1 MAYLGRTAAVS
12 DRPRE
17 PGQPSYTAGRRI
29 MKASAALRKEVDS
42 GDCWKGFRP
51 GDWTTSINVRDF
63 IVRNVT
69 PYKGNEDFLAGP
81 SQRTKAVWAKLQPY
95 FADERKKGVLAVD
108 AKTPS
113 TLLAHTAGYI
123 DQANEVIVGLQTDQP
138 FKRAIF
144 PYGGLRMVEAGLKAA
159 GFEPDPA
166 VHKAFTNY
174 RKSHNDGV
182 FDAYT
187 PEIMNCRRSG
197 IITGLPDAYG
207 RGRIIG
213 DYRRV
218 ALCGVDRLLEAKR
231 SERAQIDDMWPN
243 DEIIRQREELAEQMR
258 ALEDLAS
265 MAKLYGYDISKP
277 ASNAQEA
284 FQWTYFAYLGAI
296 KEANGAA
303 MSVGRISS
311 FLDVYIERDLKDGVL
326 DEAGAQELWDQLV
339 QKLRIVR
346 FLRTPDYD
354 ALFSGD
360 PYWAT
365 ECVGGM
371 DLDGRALV
379 TKSSYRMLH
388 TLYNLGPAPEPN
400 ITILWSNQMPAPFKR
415 YCVKVS
421 KDTSSLQYENDDLMR
436 PFWGDDYGIACCV
449 SAMRLGKQMQF
460 FGARVNLAKALLYAI
475 NGGRDE
481 VSGEQVAPQTLPVS
495 GEFLDFDEVMAKFD
509 TTMEWL
515 ARTYVHAMNC
525 IHYMHDKYFYERLE
539 MALHDRDILR
549 TMAFGIAGLSV
560 VADSLAAIK
569 YAKVHV
575 IRDNTGLAVDYRIEG
590 TKGSNVVPQYG
601 NNDDR
606 VDSIAAELVTRF
618 MQKIR
623 KHPTYRNATHTQ
635 SVLTITSNVVYGKT
649 TGNPPDGRRKGEPF
663 GPGANPMHGRDSH
676 GWLASCLSVA
686 KLPYGDSL
694 DGISYTVSVAP
705 QKAHLSPEEL
715 VDGAVK
721 AFDVYFG
728 HGGFHM
734 NLNVIEKETLE
745 DAMKNPDKYPQLT
758 IRVSGYAVN
767 FVRLTPEQ
775 QRDVISRTF
784 HGQI

>member
-1 MAYLGRTAAVS
+1 MEGT
-12 DRPRE
+12 
-17 PGQPSYTAGRRI
+17 
-29 MKASAALRKEVDS
+29 AALRKQPA
-42 GDCWKGFRP
+42 GIDCWRGFKS
-51 GDWTTSINVRDF
+51 GKWIDTINVRDF
-63 IVRNVT
+63 IVANVT
-69 PYKGNEDFLAGP
+69 PYTGNEKFLRPA
-81 SQRTKAVWAKLQPY
+81 SERTKAVWAKLQPY
-95 FADERKKGVLAVD
+95 FREEQKKGVLAVD

-113 TLLAHTAGYI
+113 TVLAHKPGYI
-123 DQANEVIVGLQTDQP
+123 DRTNEIIVGLQTDQP

-159 GFEPDPA
+159 GFEADPQ
-166 VHKAFTNY
+166 VHEAFTKY
-174 RKSHNDGV
+174 RKTHNDGV

-187 PEIMNCRRSG
+187 PEIMRCRKSG
-197 IITGLPDAYG
+197 IITGLPDSYG

-218 ALCGVDRLLEAKR
+218 ALYGVDRLIEVKKE
-231 SERAQIDDMWPN
+231 ERAQIYDMWPT
-243 DEIIRQREELAEQMR
+243 DEIIRQREEIAEQIR

-265 MAKLYGYDISKP
+265 MGKLYDCDISRP
-277 ASNAQEA
+277 ANNAREA
-284 FQWTYFAYLGAI
+284 VQWTYLAYLGAI

-303 MSVGRISS
+303 MSVGRIST
-311 FLDVYIERDLKDGVL
+311 FLDIYFERDLMEGTL
-326 DEAGAQELWDQLV
+326 DEDGAQELWDQLV

-346 FLRTPDYD
+346 FLRTPEYD

-371 DLDGRALV
+371 DLSGRPLV
-379 TKSSYRMLH
+379 TKSSYRLLH
-388 TLYNLGPAPEPN
+388 TLTNLGPAPEPN
-400 ITILWSNQMPAPFKR
+400 ITVLWSKNLPDNFKR
-415 YCVKVS
+415 FCIKVS
-421 KDTSSLQYENDDLMR
+421 KETSSLQYENDDLMR
-436 PFWGDDYGIACCV
+436 PYWGDDYAIACCV
-449 SAMRLGKQMQF
+449 SAMKLGKQMQF
-460 FGARVNLAKALLYAI
+460 FGARVNLAKTLLYAI

-481 VSGEQVAPQTLPVS
+481 MTGDQIAPAAPPVT
-495 GEFLDFDEVMAKFD
+495 GDILEYDDVFEKFD
-509 TTMEWL
+509 HMMEWL

-560 VADSLAAIK
+560 AADSLAAIK

-575 IRDNTGLAVDYRIEG
+575 IRDEKGLAVDYRIESKG
-590 TKGSNVVPQYG
+590 TPPQYG

-606 VDSIAAELVTRF
+606 VDSIAADLVSRF
-618 MQKIR
+618 MRKIR
-623 KHPTYRNATHTQ
+623 KHPTYRGATHTQ
-635 SVLTITSNVVYGKT
+635 SVLTITSNVVYGKA
-649 TGNPPDGRRKGEPF
+649 TGNTPDGRRKGEPF

-686 KLPYGDSL
+686 KLPYADSL

-705 QKAHLSPEEL
+705 QKAHLSADEL
-715 VDGAVK
+715 INGAVK
-721 AFDVYFG
+721 AFDTYFG
-728 HGGFHM
+728 QGGFHM
-734 NLNVIEKETLE
+734 NLNVIDKETLE

-767 FVRLTPEQ
+767 FIRLTPEQ
-775 QRDVISRTF
+775 QKDVISRTF

>member
-1 MAYLGRTAAVS
+1 MEGTAAIPKRAK
-12 DRPRE
+12 DERCWRE
-17 PGQPSYTAGRRI
+17 LQPGIWS
-29 MKASAALRKEVDS
+29 
-42 GDCWKGFRP
+42 
-51 GDWTTSINVRDF
+51 TSIDVRDF
-63 IVRNVT
+63 IARNAA
-69 PYKGNEDFLAGP
+69 PYFGDEKFLTGP
-81 SQRTKAVWAKLQPY
+81 SKRTKLVWDKLQPY
-95 FADERKKGVLAVD
+95 FKKERKNGVLAVN
-108 AKTPS
+108 AHTPS
-113 TLLAHTAGYI
+113 SLLAHKAGYI
-123 DQANEVIVGLQTDQP
+123 DKANEVIVGLQTDEP

-159 GFEPDPA
+159 GFEADA
-166 VHKAFTNY
+166 SVHETFTRY
-174 RKSHNDGV
+174 RKTHNDGV

-187 PEIMNCRRSG
+187 PEIMRCRKSG

-218 ALCGVDRLLEAKR
+218 ALYGVERLLEVKR
-231 SERAQIDDMWPN
+231 EERRQIDDMWPT
-243 DEIIRQREELAEQMR
+243 DEVIRQREELAEQIR
-258 ALEDLAS
+258 ALEDLVA
-265 MAKLYGYDISKP
+265 MAKLYDCDISRP
-277 ASNAQEA
+277 AADAQEA
-284 FQWTYFAYLGAI
+284 VQWTYLAYLGAV

-303 MSVGRISS
+303 MSIGRIST
-311 FLDVYIERDLKDGVL
+311 FLDIYIERDIRQKAL

-346 FLRTPDYD
+346 FLRTPEYD

-371 DLDGRALV
+371 SLDGQPLV

-388 TLYNLGPAPEPN
+388 TLTNLGPAPEPN
-400 ITILWSNQMPAPFKR
+400 ITVLWSKHLPENFKK

-421 KDTSSLQYENDDLMR
+421 RDTSSLQYENDDLMR

-481 VSGEQVAPQTLPVS
+481 VSGEQIAPASPPVV
-495 GEFLDFDEVMAKFD
+495 GEELEYDDVYGKFD
-509 TTMEWL
+509 HVMEWL

-560 VADSLAAIK
+560 VVDSLAAIK
-569 YAKVHV
+569 YGKVHV
-575 IRDNTGLAVDYRIEG
+575 IRDNTGLVVDYKNES
-590 TKGSNVVPQYG
+590 KSPVPQFG

-606 VDSIAAELVTRF
+606 VDSIASSIVTAF

-635 SVLTITSNVVYGKT
+635 SVLTITSNVVYGKA
-649 TGNPPDGRRKGEPF
+649 TGNTPDGRRKGEPF
-663 GPGANPMHGRDSH
+663 APGANPMHGRDNH

-686 KLPYGDSL
+686 KLPYKDSL

-705 QKAHLSPEEL
+705 QKAHLSETEL
-715 VDGAVK
+715 VDAAVK
-721 AFDVYFG
+721 AFDMYFD

-734 NLNVIEKETLE
+734 NLNVIDKETLE

-767 FVRLTPEQ
+767 FVRLTREQ
-775 QRDVISRTF
+775 QQDVISRTF

>member
-1 MAYLGRTAAVS
+1 MEA
-12 DRPRE
+12 
-17 PGQPSYTAGRRI
+17 TAGRPR
-29 MKASAALRKEVDS
+29 
-42 GDCWKGFRP
+42 GDTHDRAWRSFAP
-51 GDWTTSINVRDF
+51 GDWRTTIDVRDF
-63 IVRNVT
+63 ITRNVK
-69 PYKGNEDFLAGP
+69 PYTGDETFLVGP
-81 SQRTKAVWAKLQPY
+81 SARTKAVWARLQPY
-95 FADERKKGVLAVD
+95 FEQERKKGVLAVD
-108 AKTPS
+108 AQTPS
-113 TLLAHTAGYI
+113 TLLAHKAGYI
-123 DQANEVIVGLQTDQP
+123 DKDNEIIVGLQTDQP

-144 PYGGLRMVEAGLKAA
+144 PFGGLRMVEAGLKAA
-159 GFEPDPA
+159 GVEADPL
-166 VHKAFTNY
+166 VHQAFTKY
-174 RKSHNDGV
+174 RRTHNDGV

-187 PEIMNCRRSG
+187 PEIMKCRRSG
-197 IITGLPDAYG
+197 IITGLPDSYG

-218 ALCGVDRLLEAKR
+218 ALYGVKRLLEVKHA
-231 SERAQIDDMWPN
+231 ERAQIDDMWPT
-243 DEIIRQREELAEQMR
+243 DEIIRQREELSEQLR
-258 ALEDLAS
+258 ALDDLAA
-265 MAKLYGYDISKP
+265 MAKLYDCDITQP
-277 ASNAQEA
+277 AIDAREA
-284 FQWTYFAYLGAI
+284 TQWTYLAYLGAV

-303 MSVGRISS
+303 MSIGRIST
-311 FLDVYIERDLKDGVL
+311 FLDIFIERDLRDGVL
-326 DEAGAQELWDQLV
+326 DEEGAQELWDQLV

-365 ECVGGM
+365 ECVAGIG
-371 DLDGRALV
+371 LDGTSLV

-388 TLYNLGPAPEPN
+388 TLTNLGPAPEPN
-400 ITILWSNQMPAPFKR
+400 ITVLWSKHLPDSFKR
-415 YCVKVS
+415 YCIKVS
-421 KDTSSLQYENDDLMR
+421 RNTSSLQYENDDLMR
-436 PFWGDDYGIACCV
+436 PYWGDDYGIACCV

-481 VSGEQVAPQTLPVS
+481 VSGDQVAPPAPPITS
-495 GEFLDFDEVMAKFD
+495 EILDYDEVFEKFD
-509 TTMEWL
+509 HMMEWL

-539 MALHDRDILR
+539 MALHDRDVLR

-560 VADSLAAIK
+560 VADSLSAIK
-569 YAKVHV
+569 YAKGHV
-575 IRDNTGLAVDYRIEG
+575 IRDDTGLAVDYRIEYDG
-590 TKGSNVVPQYG
+590 TNAVPQYG

-623 KHPTYRNATHTQ
+623 KHSTYRNATHTQ
-635 SVLTITSNVVYGKT
+635 SVLTITSNVVYGKA
-649 TGNPPDGRRKGEPF
+649 TGNTPDGRRKGEPF

-686 KLPYGDSL
+686 KLPYKDAL

-705 QKAHLSPEEL
+705 QKAHLSDTEL
-715 VDGAVK
+715 VDAAVK
-721 AFDVYFG
+721 AFDMYFG
-728 HGGFHM
+728 QGGFHM
-734 NLNVIEKETLE
+734 NLNVIDKETLE

-767 FVRLTPEQ
+767 FVRLTREQ
-775 QRDVISRTF
+775 QMDVVSRTF
-784 HGQI
+784 HGQV

>member
-1 MAYLGRTAAVS
+1 MEGTAARS
-12 DRPRE
+12 H
-17 PGQPSYTAGRRI
+17 I
-29 MKASAALRKEVDS
+29 RKEEP
-42 GDCWKGFRP
+42 CWRGFKP
-51 GDWTTSINVRDF
+51 GNWTRAIDIRDF
-63 IVRNVT
+63 IVSNAT
-69 PYKGNEDFLAGP
+69 PYLDDEKFLVGT
-81 SQRTKAVWAKLQPY
+81 SKRTRAVWEKLQPY
-95 FADERKKGVLAVD
+95 FQEERKKGVLAAD

-113 TLLAHTAGYI
+113 TLLAHDAGYI
-123 DQANEVIVGLQTDQP
+123 DRANEVIVGLQTDQP

-159 GFEPDPA
+159 GIEADPH
-166 VHKAFTNY
+166 VHEAFTKY
-174 RKSHNDGV
+174 RKTHNEGV

-187 PEIMNCRRSG
+187 PEIMECRRSH

-218 ALCGVDRLLEAKR
+218 ALYGIDRLLEVKR
-231 SERAQIDDMWPN
+231 EERAQIDDMWPT
-243 DEIIRQREELAEQMR
+243 DEVIRSREEMAEQMR
-258 ALEDLAS
+258 ALADLAS
-265 MAKLYGYDISKP
+265 MAKLYDCDITRP
-277 ASNAQEA
+277 AADAREA
-284 FQWTYFAYLGAI
+284 VQWTYFAYLGAI

-303 MSVGRISS
+303 MSIGRIST
-311 FLDVYIERDLKDGVL
+311 FLDIFIERDLREGKL
-326 DEAGAQELWDQLV
+326 DESGAQELWDQLV

-371 DLDGRALV
+371 DLNGQSLV

-388 TLYNLGPAPEPN
+388 TLTNLGPAPEPN
-400 ITILWSNQMPAPFKR
+400 ITVLWSKHMPENFKR
-415 YCVKVS
+415 YCIRIS
-421 KDTSSLQYENDDLMR
+421 RDTSSVQYENDDLMR
-436 PFWGDDYGIACCV
+436 SSWGDDYGIACCV
-449 SAMRLGKQMQF
+449 SAMKLGKQMQF

-481 VSGEQVAPQTLPVS
+481 ISGNQVSPATLPVTS
-495 GEFLDFDEVMAKFD
+495 EILDYDEVFEKFD
-509 TTMEWL
+509 GVMEWL

-569 YAKVHV
+569 YGKVRV
-575 IRDNTGLAVDYRIEG
+575 TRDETGLAIDYVNES
-590 TKGSNVVPQYG
+590 KDPPPQFG

-606 VDSIAAELVTRF
+606 VDSIAADLVTRF

-635 SVLTITSNVVYGKT
+635 SVLTITSNVVYGKH
-649 TGNPPDGRRKGEPF
+649 TGNTPDGRRKGEPF

-686 KLPYGDSL
+686 KLPYKDSL

-705 QKAHLSPEEL
+705 QKAHLSGKEL
-715 VDGAVK
+715 EDGAIK
-721 AFDVYFG
+721 AMDLFFAQ
-728 HGGFHM
+728 GGFHM
-734 NLNVIEKETLE
+734 NLNVLDKEMLL
-745 DAMKNPDKYPQLT
+745 DAMENPDKYPQLT

-767 FVRLTPEQ
+767 FIRLTREQ
-775 QRDVISRTF
+775 QQDVISRTF
-784 HGQI
+784 HGSV

>member
-1 MAYLGRTAAVS
+1 MEGMAAIPKSQKNERSWRGFQLGPWS
-12 DRPRE
+12 
-17 PGQPSYTAGRRI
+17 
-29 MKASAALRKEVDS
+29 
-42 GDCWKGFRP
+42 
-51 GDWTTSINVRDF
+51 TSIDVRDF
-63 IVRNVT
+63 IVRNAT
-69 PYKGNEDFLAGP
+69 PYSGDEKFLAGP
-81 SQRTKAVWAKLQPY
+81 SKRTKAVWNKLQPY
-95 FADERKKGVLAVD
+95 FHDEQKKGVLAVD
-108 AKTPS
+108 AQTPS
-113 TLLAHTAGYI
+113 TMLAHKAGYI
-123 DQANEVIVGLQTDQP
+123 DKANEVIVGLQTDQA

-144 PYGGLRMVEAGLKAA
+144 PFGGLRMVEAGLKAA
-159 GFEPDPA
+159 GFEADPT
-166 VHKAFTNY
+166 VHQTFTKY
-174 RKSHNDGV
+174 RKTHNDGV

-187 PEIMNCRRSG
+187 PEIMRCRKSG

-218 ALCGVDRLLEAKR
+218 ALYGVDRLIEAKKE
-231 SERAQIDDMWPN
+231 ERHQIDDMWPT
-243 DEIIRQREELAEQMR
+243 DEVIRQREELADQIR
-258 ALEDLAS
+258 ALEDLVA
-265 MAKLYGYDISKP
+265 MAKLYDCDISRP
-277 ASNAQEA
+277 AADAHEA
-284 FQWTYFAYLGAI
+284 VQWTYLAYLGAV

-303 MSVGRISS
+303 MSIGRIST
-311 FLDVYIERDLKDGVL
+311 FLDVYIERDMREKIL

-346 FLRTPDYD
+346 FLRTPEYD

-365 ECVGGM
+365 ECVAGM
-371 DLDGRALV
+371 SVDGQTLV

-388 TLYNLGPAPEPN
+388 TLTNLGPAPEPN
-400 ITILWSNQMPAPFKR
+400 ITVLWSKHMPENFKK

-421 KDTSSLQYENDDLMR
+421 RDTSSLQYENDDLMR
-436 PFWGDDYGIACCV
+436 PYWGDDYGIACCV

-460 FGARVNLAKALLYAI
+460 FGARVNLAKALLYAV

-481 VSGEQVAPQTLPVS
+481 VSGDQIAPASPPVV
-495 GEFLDFDEVMAKFD
+495 GEELDYNDVFAKFD
-509 TTMEWL
+509 HMMEWL

-569 YAKVHV
+569 YGKVHV
-575 IRDNTGLAVDYRIEG
+575 IRDNTGLVVDYQN
-590 TKGSNVVPQYG
+590 KSKDPVPQFG

-606 VDSIAAELVTRF
+606 VDSIASDVVTRF
-618 MQKIR
+618 MHKIR
-623 KHPTYRNATHTQ
+623 KHPTYRGATHTQ
-635 SVLTITSNVVYGKT
+635 SVLTITSNVVYGKA
-649 TGNPPDGRRKGEPF
+649 TGNTPDGRRKGEPF
-663 GPGANPMHGRDSH
+663 APGANPMHGRDNH

-686 KLPYGDSL
+686 KLPYKDSL

-705 QKAHLSPEEL
+705 QKAHLSDTEL
-715 VDGAVK
+715 VDAAVK
-721 AFDVYFG
+721 AFDVYFDQ
-728 HGGFHM
+728 GGFHM
-734 NLNVIEKETLE
+734 NLNVIDKNTLE

-767 FVRLTPEQ
+767 FVRLTREQ
-775 QRDVISRTF
+775 QQDVISRTF

>member
-1 MAYLGRTAAVS
+1 M
-12 DRPRE
+12 E
-17 PGQPSYTAGRRI
+17 
-29 MKASAALRKEVDS
+29 ASAAKSKTAKDE
-42 GDCWKGFRP
+42 DCWRDFKP
-51 GDWTTSINVRDF
+51 GQWRNSVDIRDF
-63 IVRNVT
+63 INCNVT
-69 PYKGNEDFLAGP
+69 SYSGDEKFLAAP
-81 SQRTKAVWAKLQPY
+81 SKRTQAVWAKLQPY
-95 FADERKKGVLAVD
+95 FKDEQKKGVLAVD

-113 TLLAHTAGYI
+113 TLLAHKAGYI
-123 DQANEVIVGLQTDQP
+123 DRDNEVIVGLQTDQP

-159 GFEPDPA
+159 GFESDPQ
-166 VHKAFTNY
+166 VHEAFTKY

-187 PEIMNCRRSG
+187 PEIMQCRRSG
-197 IITGLPDAYG
+197 IITGLPDSYG

-218 ALCGVDRLLEAKR
+218 ALYGVDRLIEAKQE
-231 SERAQIDDMWPN
+231 ERAQINDMWPT
-243 DEIIRQREELAEQMR
+243 DEVIRMREEMADQIR
-258 ALEDLAS
+258 ALKDLAA
-265 MAKLYGYDISKP
+265 MAKLYDCDITRP
-277 ASNAQEA
+277 ANNAQEA
-284 FQWTYFAYLGAI
+284 VQWTYLAYLGAI

-303 MSVGRISS
+303 MSIGRIST
-311 FLDVYIERDLKDGVL
+311 FLDIYIERDLKEGTL

-346 FLRTPDYD
+346 FLRTPEYD

-365 ECVGGM
+365 ECVGGL
-371 DLDGRALV
+371 DLNGRPLV

-388 TLYNLGPAPEPN
+388 TLTNLGPAPEPN
-400 ITILWSNQMPAPFKR
+400 ITVLWSKSLPESFKR
-415 YCVKVS
+415 YCIKVS
-421 KDTSSLQYENDDLMR
+421 KETSSLQYENDDLMR
-436 PFWGDDYGIACCV
+436 PHWGDDYGIACCV

-481 VSGEQVAPQTLPVS
+481 VSGDQIAPATPPVTS
-495 GEFLDFDEVMAKFD
+495 DVLDYDEVMEKFD
-509 TTMEWL
+509 RTMEWL

-539 MALHDRDILR
+539 MALHDRDVLR

-569 YAKVHV
+569 YADVHV
-575 IRDNTGLAVDYRIEG
+575 IRDKTGLAIDYRIEG
-590 TKGSNVVPQYG
+590 TKGTNVVPQFG

-606 VDSIAAELVTRF
+606 VDSIAAELVTAF

-635 SVLTITSNVVYGKT
+635 SVLTITSNVVYGKH
-649 TGNPPDGRRKGEPF
+649 TGNTPDGRRKGEPF

-686 KLPYGDSL
+686 KLPYKDSL

-705 QKAHLSPEEL
+705 QKAHLSDEQL
-715 VDGAVK
+715 IDGAVK
-721 AFDVYFG
+721 AFDTYFDQ
-728 HGGFHM
+728 GGFHM
-734 NLNVIEKETLE
+734 NLNVIDKDTLE
-745 DAMKNPDKYPQLT
+745 DAMTNPDKYPQLT

-767 FVRLTPEQ
+767 FIRLTPEQ

-784 HGQI
+784 HGKI

>member
-1 MAYLGRTAAVS
+1 MTMAAVKVGT
-12 DRPRE
+12 E
-17 PGQPSYTAGRRI
+17 
-29 MKASAALRKEVDS
+29 SA
-42 GDCWKGFRP
+42 DCHRGFTP
-51 GDWTTSINVRDF
+51 GDWTAGIDVRDF
-63 IVRNVT
+63 IFRNVT
-69 PYKGNEDFLAGP
+69 PYLGGADFLAP
-81 SQRTKAVWAKLQPY
+81 ASDRTKKVWAKLQPY
-95 FADERKKGVLAVD
+95 FREERQKGVIAVD
-108 AKTPS
+108 AQNPS
-113 TLLAHTAGYI
+113 TMLAHRAGYI
-123 DQANEVIVGLQTDQP
+123 DRDNEIILGLQTDQP

-144 PYGGLRMVEAGLKAA
+144 PFGGLRMVESGLTAA
-159 GFEPDPA
+159 GFEPDSK
-166 VHKAFTNY
+166 VHEAFTKY
-174 RKSHNDGV
+174 RKTHNDGV

-218 ALCGVDRLLEAKR
+218 ALYGVNRLIEAKQA
-231 SERAQIDDMWPN
+231 ERDQVNDMWPT
-243 DEIIRQREELAEQMR
+243 DEVIRTREELAEQLR
-258 ALEDLAS
+258 ALADLVK
-265 MAKLYGYDISKP
+265 MGKLYGFDLSRP
-277 ASNAQEA
+277 AANAREA
-284 FQWTYFAYLGAI
+284 VQWTYFAYLGAI

-303 MSVGRISS
+303 MSIGRIST
-311 FLDVYIERDLKDGVL
+311 FLDIYIERDLREGSL
-326 DEAGAQELWDQLV
+326 TEAGAQELWDQLV

-365 ECVGGM
+365 EVIGGM
-371 DLDGRALV
+371 DISGRTLV

-388 TLYNLGPAPEPN
+388 TLNNLGPAPEPN
-400 ITILWSNQMPAPFKR
+400 ITVLWAKNLPDNFKR

-436 PFWGDDYGIACCV
+436 LHWGDDYAIACCV
-449 SAMRLGKQMQF
+449 SAMKVGKQMQF

-481 VSGEQVAPQTLPVS
+481 VSGEQIAPPSSAVI
-495 GEFLDFDEVMAKFD
+495 GDYLDYQEVFTKFD
-509 TTMEWL
+509 RTMEWL

-560 VADSLAAIK
+560 AADSLAAIK
-569 YAKVHV
+569 FGKIRV
-575 IRDNTGLAVDYRIEG
+575 IRDDSGLVVDYKNES
-590 TKGSNVVPQYG
+590 KEPLPQYG

-606 VDSIAAELVTRF
+606 VDGIAVDLVSRF
-618 MQKIR
+618 MSKIR
-623 KHPTYRNATHTQ
+623 KHQTYRGATHTQ
-635 SVLTITSNVVYGKT
+635 SVLTITSNVVYGKA
-649 TGNPPDGRRKGEPF
+649 TGNTPDGRRKGEPF

-686 KLPYGDSL
+686 KLPYRDSL

-705 QKAHLSPEEL
+705 QKAHLSEKEL
-715 VDGAVK
+715 IEAAVK
-721 AFDVYFG
+721 AFDMYFG
-728 HGGFHM
+728 QGGFHM
-734 NLNVIEKETLE
+734 NLNVIDKETLE
-745 DAMKNPDKYPQLT
+745 DAMANPDKYPQLT

-767 FVRLTPEQ
+767 FVRLTKEQ
-775 QRDVISRTF
+775 QLDVINRTF

>member
-1 MAYLGRTAAVS
+1 MEATAES
-12 DRPRE
+12 SKNLKNEGCWRGFK
-17 PGQPSYTAGRRI
+17 PGNWS
-29 MKASAALRKEVDS
+29 SAID
-42 GDCWKGFRP
+42 
-51 GDWTTSINVRDF
+51 VRDF
-63 IVRNVT
+63 IVRNAT
-69 PYKGNEDFLAGP
+69 PYFGDEKFLAGP
-81 SQRTKAVWAKLQPY
+81 SKRTKAVWDKLRPY
-95 FADERKKGVLAVD
+95 FQEERKKGVLAVD

-113 TLLAHTAGYI
+113 TMLAHKAGYI
-123 DQANEVIVGLQTDQP
+123 DRDNEVIVGLQTDQP

-144 PYGGLRMVEAGLKAA
+144 PFGGLRMVEAGLKAA
-159 GFEPDPA
+159 GFAADPQ
-166 VHKAFTNY
+166 VHDAFTKY

-187 PEIMNCRRSG
+187 EEIRKCRKSG

-218 ALCGVDRLLEAKR
+218 ALYGVDRLLEAKR
-231 SERAQIDDMWPN
+231 AERAQIDDMWPT
-243 DEIIRQREELAEQMR
+243 DEVIRVREELADQIR
-258 ALEDLAS
+258 ALQDLAA
-265 MAKLYGYDISKP
+265 MAKLYECDVKRP
-277 ASNAQEA
+277 ADDAREA
-284 FQWTYFAYLGAI
+284 VQWTYLAYLGAI

-303 MSVGRISS
+303 MSIGRISS
-311 FLDVYIERDLKDGVL
+311 FLDIYIERDLKEGAL

-346 FLRTPDYD
+346 FLRTPEYD

-365 ECVGGM
+365 ECVGGI
-371 DLDGRALV
+371 DLNGRPLV

-388 TLYNLGPAPEPN
+388 TLTNLGPAPEPN
-400 ITILWSNQMPAPFKR
+400 ITVLWSKYLPETFKR

-421 KDTSSLQYENDDLMR
+421 RDTSSLQYENDDLMR
-436 PFWGDDYGIACCV
+436 PHWGDDYGIACCV

-481 VSGEQVAPQTLPVS
+481 ISGDQVAPATAPVTS
-495 GEFLDFDEVMAKFD
+495 DVLDYDEVFEKFD
-509 TTMEWL
+509 SVMEWL

-560 VADSLAAIK
+560 TADSLAAIK
-569 YAKVHV
+569 YGKVHV
-575 IRDNTGLAVDYRIEG
+575 IRDKTGLAVDYRIEG
-590 TKGSNVVPQYG
+590 DDAVPQFG

-606 VDSIAAELVTRF
+606 VDSIAADLVTQF

-635 SVLTITSNVVYGKT
+635 SVLTITSNVVYGKH
-649 TGNPPDGRRKGEPF
+649 TGNTPDGRRAGAPF
-663 GPGANPMHGRDSH
+663 GPGANPVHGRDSH
-676 GWLASCLSVA
+676 GWLASCLSLA
-686 KLPYGDSL
+686 KLPYKDAL

-705 QKAHLSPEEL
+705 QKAHLSDSEL
-715 VDGAVK
+715 IDGAVK
-721 AFDVYFG
+721 AFDMYFDQ
-728 HGGFHM
+728 GGFHM
-734 NLNVIEKETLE
+734 NLNVIDKETLE
-745 DAMKNPDKYPQLT
+745 DAMANPDKYPQLT

-767 FVRLTPEQ
+767 FVRLTREQ
-775 QRDVISRTF
+775 QQDVISRTF

>member
-1 MAYLGRTAAVS
+1 MYQGTTNNESSRGRDAMEA
-12 DRPRE
+12 
-17 PGQPSYTAGRRI
+17 
-29 MKASAALRKEVDS
+29 AALANSPKDK
-42 GDCWKGFRP
+42 GCWRDFKP
-51 GDWTTSINVRDF
+51 GNWCNAIDVRDF
-63 IVRNVT
+63 IDCNVT
-69 PYKGNEDFLAGP
+69 PYTGDEKFLSGP
-81 SQRTKAVWAKLQPY
+81 SARTKAVWAKLQPY
-95 FADERKKGVLAVD
+95 FKDERKKGVLAVD
-108 AKTPS
+108 ASTPS
-113 TLLAHTAGYI
+113 TLLAHAAGYI
-123 DQANEVIVGLQTDQP
+123 DRDNEVIVGLQTDRP

-144 PYGGLRMVEAGLKAA
+144 PFGGLRMVEAGLKAA
-159 GFEPDPA
+159 CIEADPH
-166 VHKAFTNY
+166 VHEAFTKY

-187 PEIMNCRRSG
+187 PEIMRCRRSG

-218 ALCGVDRLLEAKR
+218 ALYGVDRLLEAKQE
-231 SERAQIDDMWPN
+231 ERAQIDDMWPN
-243 DEIIRQREELAEQMR
+243 DEIIRQREEMSDQIR
-258 ALEDLAS
+258 ALKDLAA
-265 MAKLYGYDISKP
+265 MGKLYECDIARP
-277 ASNAQEA
+277 ASDAQEA
-284 FQWTYFAYLGAI
+284 VQWTYLAYLGAI

-311 FLDVYIERDLKDGVL
+311 FLDIYIERDLKEGAL
-326 DEAGAQELWDQLV
+326 DEARAQELWDQLV

-400 ITILWSNQMPAPFKR
+400 ITVLWSSHMPAPFKR

-436 PFWGDDYGIACCV
+436 PFWGDDYAIACCV

-481 VSGEQVAPQTLPVS
+481 VSGDQIAPRTMPVV
-495 GEFLDFDEVMAKFD
+495 GDFLDYDDVMAKFD

-515 ARTYVHAMNC
+515 AKTYVHAMNC

-560 VADSLAAIK
+560 VADSLSAMK
-569 YAKVHV
+569 YGK
-575 IRDNTGLAVDYRIEG
+575 IRVTRDATGLIVDYQNEG
-590 TKGSNVVPQYG
+590 NQSTPQFG

-606 VDSIAAELVTRF
+606 VDQIASSLVTAF
-618 MQKIR
+618 MDKIR

-635 SVLTITSNVVYGKT
+635 SVLTITSNVVYGKA
-649 TGNPPDGRRKGEPF
+649 TGNTPDGRRKGEPF

-686 KLPYGDSL
+686 KLPYKDAQ
-694 DGISYTVSVAP
+694 DGISYTVSVSP
-705 QKAHLSPEEL
+705 QKAHLSEGQLLDE
-715 VDGAVK
+715 ATK
-721 AFDVYFG
+721 AFDVYFD

-734 NLNVIEKETLE
+734 NLNVIDKETLE

>member
-1 MAYLGRTAAVS
+1 
-12 DRPRE
+12 
-17 PGQPSYTAGRRI
+17 
-29 MKASAALRKEVDS
+29 
-42 GDCWKGFRP
+42 
-51 GDWTTSINVRDF
+51 
-63 IVRNVT
+63 
-69 PYKGNEDFLAGP
+69 
-81 SQRTKAVWAKLQPY
+81 
-95 FADERKKGVLAVD
+95 
-108 AKTPS
+108 
-113 TLLAHTAGYI
+113 
-123 DQANEVIVGLQTDQP
+123 
-138 FKRAIF
+138 AIF
-144 PYGGLRMVEAGLKAA
+144 PYGGLRMVEAGIKAA
-159 GFEPDPA
+159 GFEPDPL
-166 VHKAFTNY
+166 VHEAFTKY

-218 ALCGVDRLLEAKR
+218 ALYGVDRLLEAKR
-231 SERAQIDDMWPN
+231 EERAQIDDMWPT
-243 DEIIRQREELAEQMR
+243 DEIIRVREELSEQMR
-258 ALEDLAS
+258 ALGDLTS
-265 MAKLYGYDISKP
+265 MAKLYGLDISTP

-303 MSVGRISS
+303 MSIGRIST
-311 FLDVYIERDLKDGVL
+311 FLDIYIERDLKAGVL
-326 DEAGAQELWDQLV
+326 DEARAQELWDQLV

-371 DLDGRALV
+371 DLDGRTLV

-400 ITILWSNQMPAPFKR
+400 ITVLWSKHFPDPFKR
-415 YCVKVS
+415 FCVKVS
-421 KDTSSLQYENDDLMR
+421 RDTSSLQYENDDLMR

-449 SAMRLGKQMQF
+449 SAMKLGKQMQF

-481 VSGEQVAPQTLPVS
+481 NSGDQIAPPTPAIT
-495 GEFLDFDEVMAKFD
+495 GEFLDYDEVMEKFD

-560 VADSLAAIK
+560 VADSLSAIK
-569 YAKVHV
+569 YGKIRT
-575 IRDNTGLAVDYRIEG
+575 IRDKNGLAVDYKNEG
-590 TKGSNVVPQYG
+590 NANIPQFG

-606 VDSIAAELVTRF
+606 VDKIASELVTSF
-618 MQKIR
+618 MEKIR

-635 SVLTITSNVVYGKT
+635 SVLTITSNVVYGKA
-649 TGNPPDGRRKGEPF
+649 TGNTPDGRRKGEPF
-663 GPGANPMHGRDSH
+663 GPGANPMHGRDNH

-686 KLPYGDSL
+686 KLPYKDSQ
-694 DGISYTVSVAP
+694 DGISYTVSVSP
-705 QKAHLSPEEL
+705 QKAHLSEREL
-715 VDGAVK
+715 IDSATK
-721 AFDVYFG
+721 AFDVYFD

-734 NLNVIEKETLE
+734 NLNVIDKDTLE

>member
-1 MAYLGRTAAVS
+1 MSTAALATKPVS
-12 DRPRE
+12 DNPWRDF
-17 PGQPSYTAGRRI
+17 T
-29 MKASAALRKEVDS
+29 
-42 GDCWKGFRP
+42 P
-51 GDWTTSINVRDF
+51 GDWSRSIDVRDF
-63 IVRNVT
+63 IVRNMT
-69 PYKGNEDFLAGP
+69 SYTGDEAFLAP
-81 SQRTKAVWAKLQPY
+81 ATARTKAVWAKLQPY
-95 FADERKKGVLAVD
+95 FQDERKKGVLAVD

-113 TLLAHTAGYI
+113 TLLAHKAGYI
-123 DQANEVIVGLQTDQP
+123 DQTNEVIVGLQTDQP

-159 GFEPDPA
+159 GFEADPQ
-166 VHKAFTNY
+166 VHHAFTHY

-187 PEIMNCRRSG
+187 PEIMRCRKSG

-218 ALCGVDRLLEAKR
+218 ALYGVTRLLEAKQA
-231 SERAQIDDMWPN
+231 ERAQLDDMWPT
-243 DEIIRQREELAEQMR
+243 DEVIRMREEIADQMR
-258 ALEDLAS
+258 ALKDLAA
-265 MAKLYGYDISKP
+265 MAKLYDCDITRP
-277 ASNAQEA
+277 AADAQEA
-284 FQWTYFAYLGAI
+284 VQWTYFAYLGAI

-303 MSVGRISS
+303 MSIGRIST
-311 FLDVYIERDLKDGVL
+311 FLDIYIERDLREGTL
-326 DEAGAQELWDQLV
+326 NESGAQELWDHLV

-346 FLRTPDYD
+346 FLRTPEYD

-365 ECVGGM
+365 ECVGGI
-371 DLDGRALV
+371 DLSGQPMV

-388 TLYNLGPAPEPN
+388 TLTNLGPAPEPN
-400 ITILWSNQMPAPFKR
+400 ITVLWSKHFPDNFKR

-421 KDTSSLQYENDDLMR
+421 RDTSAIQYENDDLMR
-436 PFWGDDYGIACCV
+436 PLWGDDYAIACCV

-460 FGARVNLAKALLYAI
+460 FGARVNLAKCLLYAI

-481 VSGEQVAPQTLPVS
+481 ISGDQIAPIAPAFTGDVL
-495 GEFLDFDEVMAKFD
+495 EYDEVFAKFD
-509 TTMEWL
+509 NMMEWL

-539 MALHDRDILR
+539 MALHDKDILR

-560 VADSLAAIK
+560 VADSLSAIK

-575 IRDNTGLAVDYRIEG
+575 IRDAKGLAVDYKIEG
-590 TKGSNVVPQYG
+590 NPPQFG

-606 VDSIAAELVTRF
+606 VDKIAADLVTGF

-635 SVLTITSNVVYGKT
+635 SVLTITSNVVYGKA
-649 TGNPPDGRRKGEPF
+649 TGNTPDGRRKGEPF

-686 KLPYGDSL
+686 KLPYKDSL

-705 QKAHLSPEEL
+705 QKAHLSPDE
-715 VDGAVK
+715 VVSAAVK
-721 AFDVYFG
+721 AFDTYFDQ
-728 HGGFHM
+728 GGFHM
-734 NLNVIEKETLE
+734 NLNVIDKEQLE
-745 DAMKNPDKYPQLT
+745 DAIKNPDKYPQLT

-784 HGQI
+784 HGQL

>member
-1 MAYLGRTAAVS
+1 MEGSARKSNGATA
-12 DRPRE
+12 E
-17 PGQPSYTAGRRI
+17 
-29 MKASAALRKEVDS
+29 
-42 GDCWKGFRP
+42 KGWRGFNR
-51 GDWTTSINVRDF
+51 GDWCTSIDVRDF

-69 PYKGNEDFLAGP
+69 PYEGDEKFLVGP
-81 SQRTKAVWAKLQPY
+81 SKRTKAVWEKLQPY
-95 FADERKKGVLAVD
+95 FQEERKKGVLAVD

-113 TLLAHTAGYI
+113 TLLAHKPGYI
-123 DQANEVIVGLQTDQP
+123 DRDNELIVGLQTDQP

-144 PYGGLRMVEAGLKAA
+144 PYGGLRMVEAGLKAG
-159 GFEPDPA
+159 GFEADA
-166 VHKAFTNY
+166 QVHEAFTKY

-187 PEIMNCRRSG
+187 PEIMRCRKSG

-218 ALCGVDRLLEAKR
+218 ALYGVDRLTEAKEE
-231 SERAQIDDMWPN
+231 ERAQIDDMWPT
-243 DEIIRQREELAEQMR
+243 DEVIREREELSEQMR
-258 ALEDLAS
+258 ALKDLAA
-265 MAKLYGYDISKP
+265 MGKLYNCDIARP
-277 ASNAQEA
+277 ANNAHEA
-284 FQWTYFAYLGAI
+284 FQWTYLAYLGAI

-303 MSVGRISS
+303 MSIGRISS
-311 FLDVYIERDLKDGVL
+311 FLDIYIERDFKEGKL

-365 ECVGGM
+365 ECVGGV
-371 DLDGRALV
+371 DLNGKPLV

-400 ITILWSNQMPAPFKR
+400 ITVLWSKHMPDSFKR
-415 YCVKVS
+415 YCIKVS

-436 PFWGDDYGIACCV
+436 PHWGDDYGIACCV
-449 SAMRLGKQMQF
+449 SAMKLGKQMQF

-481 VSGEQVAPQTLPVS
+481 ISGDQIAPATPPIIS
-495 GEFLDFDEVMAKFD
+495 EFLDYDEVMEKLD
-509 TTMEWL
+509 RTMEWL

-569 YAKVHV
+569 YAKVRV
-575 IRDNTGLAVDYRIEG
+575 IRDKTGLAVDYRIEG
-590 TKGSNVVPQYG
+590 PIEGTNVVPQFG

-606 VDSIAAELVTRF
+606 VDSIASELVTSF
-618 MQKIR
+618 MQMIR

-635 SVLTITSNVVYGKT
+635 SVLTITSNVVYGKA
-649 TGNPPDGRRKGEPF
+649 TGNTPDGRRKGEPF
-663 GPGANPMHGRDSH
+663 APGANPMHGRDSH

-686 KLPYGDSL
+686 KLPYKDAQ
-694 DGISYTVSVAP
+694 DGISYTVSIAP
-705 QKAHLSPEEL
+705 QKAHLSEKEL
-715 VDGAVK
+715 TDAAVK
-721 AFDVYFG
+721 AFDMYFDQ
-728 HGGFHM
+728 GGFHM
-734 NLNVIEKETLE
+734 NLNVVDKETLE

-784 HGQI
+784 HGQV

>member
-1 MAYLGRTAAVS
+1 MEGSAGLKADLKDERCWQGFK
-12 DRPRE
+12 
-17 PGQPSYTAGRRI
+17 PGAWRS
-29 MKASAALRKEVDS
+29 
-42 GDCWKGFRP
+42 
-51 GDWTTSINVRDF
+51 SIDVRDF

-69 PYKGNEDFLAGP
+69 PYEGDESFLVGP
-81 SQRTKAVWAKLQPY
+81 SKRTKAVWAKLQPY
-95 FADERKKGVLAVD
+95 FQEERKKGVLAVD

-113 TLLAHTAGYI
+113 TLLAHKAGYI
-123 DQANEVIVGLQTDQP
+123 DRENEVVVGLQTDQP

-144 PYGGLRMVEAGLKAA
+144 PFGGLRMVEAGLKAA
-159 GFEPDPA
+159 GFEADPK
-166 VHKAFTNY
+166 VHEAFTKY
-174 RKSHNDGV
+174 RRSHNDGV

-187 PEIMNCRRSG
+187 PEIMKCRKSG

-218 ALCGVDRLLEAKR
+218 ALYGVDRLIEAKQE
-231 SERAQIDDMWPN
+231 ERAQIDDMWPT
-243 DEIIRQREELAEQMR
+243 DDVIRMREEIAEQIR
-258 ALEDLAS
+258 ALKDLAA
-265 MAKLYGYDISKP
+265 MGKLYDCDIARP
-277 ASNAQEA
+277 ANNAQEA
-284 FQWTYFAYLGAI
+284 FQWTYLAYLGAI

-303 MSVGRISS
+303 MSIGRISS
-311 FLDVYIERDLKDGVL
+311 FLDIYIERDLKEGKL

-346 FLRTPDYD
+346 FLRTPEYD

-365 ECVGGM
+365 ECVGGV
-371 DLDGRALV
+371 DLNGKPLV

-400 ITILWSNQMPAPFKR
+400 ITVLWSTQMPANFKR

-436 PFWGDDYGIACCV
+436 PYWGDDYGIACCV
-449 SAMRLGKQMQF
+449 SAMKLGKQMQF

-481 VSGEQVAPQTLPVS
+481 NSGEQIAPATPS
-495 GEFLDFDEVMAKFD
+495 ITSEFLDYDEVMEKFD
-509 TTMEWL
+509 NTMEWL

-569 YAKVHV
+569 FGKVRV
-575 IRDNTGLAVDYRIEG
+575 IRDETGLAIDYRIEG
-590 TKGSNVVPQYG
+590 PIEGTNTVPQFG

-606 VDSIAAELVTRF
+606 VDSIASDLVTRF

-635 SVLTITSNVVYGKT
+635 SVLTITSNVVYGKM
-649 TGNPPDGRRKGEPF
+649 TGNTPDGRRKGEPF
-663 GPGANPMHGRDSH
+663 GPGANPMHGRDNH

-686 KLPYGDSL
+686 KLPYKDAQ

-705 QKAHLSPEEL
+705 QKAHLSDKEL
-715 VDGAVK
+715 TDAAVK
-721 AFDVYFG
+721 AFDMYFDQ
-728 HGGFHM
+728 GGFHM
-734 NLNVIEKETLE
+734 NLNVIDKETLE

-784 HGQI
+784 HGQV

>member
-1 MAYLGRTAAVS
+1 
-12 DRPRE
+12 
-17 PGQPSYTAGRRI
+17 
-29 MKASAALRKEVDS
+29 MKGSAALKKDVKDESSWR
-42 GDCWKGFRP
+42 GFRQ
-51 GDWTTSINVRDF
+51 GDWGTSINVRDF

-69 PYKGNEDFLAGP
+69 PYSGDEKFLTGP
-81 SQRTKAVWAKLQPY
+81 SKRTKAVWDKLQPY
-95 FADERKKGVLAVD
+95 FQEERKKGVLAVD
-108 AKTPS
+108 AKAPS
-113 TLLAHTAGYI
+113 TLLAHKPGYI
-123 DQANEVIVGLQTDQP
+123 DRDNEVIVGLQTDQP

-144 PYGGLRMVEAGLKAA
+144 PFGGLRMVEAGLKAA
-159 GFEPDPA
+159 GFDADPQ
-166 VHKAFTNY
+166 VHEAFTKY

-187 PEIMNCRRSG
+187 PEIMKCRKSG
-197 IITGLPDAYG
+197 IITGLPDSYG

-218 ALCGVDRLLEAKR
+218 ALYGVDRLLEVKHE
-231 SERAQIDDMWPN
+231 ERAQMNDMWPT
-243 DEIIRQREELAEQMR
+243 DEVIRVREELAEQTR
-258 ALEDLAS
+258 ALQDLAS
-265 MAKLYGYDISKP
+265 MAKLYNCDITQP
-277 ASNAQEA
+277 ATDAREA
-284 FQWTYFAYLGAI
+284 FQWTYLGYLGAI

-303 MSVGRISS
+303 MSIGRISS
-311 FLDVYIERDLKDGVL
+311 FLDIYIERDLKEGTL

-400 ITILWSNQMPAPFKR
+400 ITVLWSKHMPETFKR
-415 YCVKVS
+415 FCVKVS
-421 KDTSSLQYENDDLMR
+421 RDTSSLQYENDDLMR

-481 VSGEQVAPQTLPVS
+481 VSGDQIAPPMPPVTT
-495 GEFLDFDEVMAKFD
+495 EFLDYDEVMAKFD

-560 VADSLAAIK
+560 VADSFAAIK
-569 YAKVHV
+569 YGK
-575 IRDNTGLAVDYRIEG
+575 IRATRDETGLAIDYQNEG
-590 TKGSNVVPQYG
+590 NATVPQFG

-606 VDSIAAELVTRF
+606 VDKIASDIVTSF
-618 MQKIR
+618 MGKIR
-623 KHPTYRNATHTQ
+623 KHPTYRNAVHTQ
-635 SVLTITSNVVYGKT
+635 SVLTITSNVVYGKA
-649 TGNPPDGRRKGEPF
+649 TGNTPDGRRKGEPF

-686 KLPYGDSL
+686 KLPYKDAQ

-705 QKAHLSPEEL
+705 QKARLSESQL
-715 VDGAVK
+715 VDEATK
-721 AFDVYFG
+721 AFDVYFD

-734 NLNVIEKETLE
+734 NLNVIDKDTLE